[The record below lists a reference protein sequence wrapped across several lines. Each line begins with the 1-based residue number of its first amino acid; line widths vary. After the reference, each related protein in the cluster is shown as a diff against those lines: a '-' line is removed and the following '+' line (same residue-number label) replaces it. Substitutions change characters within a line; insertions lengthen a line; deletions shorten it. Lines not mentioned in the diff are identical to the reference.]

1 MATPERPET
10 SVTNVVET
18 CPPRGGLFPTTRWTL
33 VLAAGAAEGKFALAQ
48 LCEAYW
54 YPVYGYIEPVQKLPS
69 CL

>member
-1 MATPERPET
+1 M
-10 SVTNVVET
+10 
-18 CPPRGGLFPTTRWTL
+18 FPTTRWTL